1 MMKGLLLKDIIN
13 LKQQGKL
20 YIFIIAI
27 WLAIAIASRDGNFF
41 GGVMTMFTILVP
53 ISAAAYD
60 DKAKWDRFALT
71 MPISRWDLVLSKYLL
86 ALICSVVTAFLSEI
100 VMVIITGD
108 ILSSLLQSA
117 AYVMAGMFLVS
128 LILPFIFKFG
138 VEKARLIMMAVVL
151 IPTVLITAI
160 SGMDISLPEWKEPEK
175 IVWLFPVAAIT
186 ILSVS
191 VAVSKKIYDNKEL

>member
-1 MMKGLLLKDIIN
+1 
-13 LKQQGKL
+13 
-20 YIFIIAI
+20 
-27 WLAIAIASRDGNFF
+27 
-41 GGVMTMFTILVP
+41 MFTILVP

-186 ILSVS
+186 ILIVS

>member
-1 MMKGLLLKDIIN
+1 
-13 LKQQGKL
+13 
-20 YIFIIAI
+20 
-27 WLAIAIASRDGNFF
+27 
-41 GGVMTMFTILVP
+41 
-53 ISAAAYD
+53 
-60 DKAKWDRFALT
+60 
-71 MPISRWDLVLSKYLL
+71 
-86 ALICSVVTAFLSEI
+86 
-100 VMVIITGD
+100 MVIITGD

-186 ILSVS
+186 ILIVS